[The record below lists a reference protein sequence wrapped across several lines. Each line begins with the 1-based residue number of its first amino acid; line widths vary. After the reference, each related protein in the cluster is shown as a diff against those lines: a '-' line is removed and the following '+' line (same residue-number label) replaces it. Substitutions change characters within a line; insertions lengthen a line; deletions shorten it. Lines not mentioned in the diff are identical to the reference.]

1 MVDTVADRLAKGCGC
16 DTWRTRSNVEDKAL
30 LNTMA
35 DTLTKTKAK
44 ALNDKPG
51 DVEALTDY
59 LSDAQAQVVAKTP
72 GVEAEALINT
82 GEGLDTW
89 RHTGR
94 CRGQRTAKR
103 SN

>member
-1 MVDTVADRLAKGCGC
+1 M
-16 DTWRTRSNVEDKAL
+16 EDKAL

-94 CRGQRTAKR
+94 CRGERTAKR